1 MPMEIHNLSMN
12 WKVPSEP
19 YVEDYCRRTAA
30 NVTPT
35 VPARVLSSGGG
46 RGEASPPNTPTSPSN
61 IQASPPVRVA
71 CICLQ

>member
-35 VPARVLSSGGG
+35 VRAVMELPLVPSSGQSANLSL
-46 RGEASPPNTPTSPSN
+46 ELFK
-61 IQASPPVRVA
+61 QALA
-71 CICLQ
+71 

>member
-35 VPARVLSSGGG
+35 VPAVMKLPLVPSSGQSANLSL
-46 RGEASPPNTPTSPSN
+46 ELFK
-61 IQASPPVRVA
+61 QALA
-71 CICLQ
+71 